1 MGQKSRDRR
10 RRDGV
15 RRHGSVSAPR
25 RARTLGGVLE
35 FMQQLWAVSHGLDAV
50 SKRMNRELG
59 VTGPQRLVIRLV
71 GCFPGISAGDLARL
85 MHAHPST
92 LTGVLRRLQRRRL
105 LVRTSDPSDA
115 RRLLFTLTARGRVID
130 RIRARTVEAAVA
142 AALASASS
150 REVMAAS
157 ELLRRLVERLAGGRR
172 PRSRDARRLQSAG
185 R

>member
-1 MGQKSRDRR
+1 MAQNGRGRR

-15 RRHGSVSAPR
+15 RRYGSVPPPK
-25 RARTLGGVLE
+25 ARPLGGVLE

-71 GCFPGISAGDLARL
+71 GCFPGISAGDLAGL

-92 LTGVLRRLQRRRL
+92 LTGVLRRLERRRL

-115 RRLLFTLTARGRVID
+115 RRLLFTLTARGRAID

-157 ELLRRLVERLAGGRR
+157 KLLRRLVERLAGGRR
-172 PRSRDARRLQSAG
+172 SRSRGGRRLRSAG